1 MISRETVGIGL
12 TSTDPM
18 LEQSTGGEIMVTLLA
33 RNSPNSGDIAL
44 TVPRKRSFQ
53 SSLPFLGGQTN
64 LGLKEK
70 QYNESKG
77 LWHKKKATERWRGG
91 ARVAGEIGADGKG
104 DKETEAEQR
113 WLGADKSKC

>member
-91 ARVAGEIGADGKG
+91 ARVAG
-104 DKETEAEQR
+104 
-113 WLGADKSKC
+113 